1 MQASTVAA
9 VSPVPPPLQ
18 TALAAAPAPP
28 LPAAEWEEIFR
39 PLRAAY
45 FKNLRAA
52 IDWLAGAI
60 DVLDRDRAHCDVVQ
74 EMLRQ
79 FHSWAGS
86 GTTYGVPEVSALGT
100 EGEKRCQAILTGDIP
115 ATDSQVE
122 GLRALLAGL
131 RAELAAAGAALPEP
145 PAAPPSVGLP
155 ATAPAAAR
163 TVSPATPDAAAAPA
177 SEPLASGRRA
187 RILCME
193 DDASQAAFVQAVLAG
208 AGHEVRSCTDP
219 NRFAADLA
227 DTQPDLV
234 LMDVVLPGTSGFELA
249 RAMGNG
255 PASGRPPVLFITT
268 EGQMSSRLEAAMAG
282 GDGYLVKPVQ
292 PGFLLA
298 TVADRLDH
306 DRRVQAL
313 LEYDAQT
320 HLLTRGA
327 ILERAGAA
335 VGRKRQDARRH
346 TSWAVI
352 GLDAMPTINSLHGA
366 ASGDDVLERMA
377 TLLRRNLMP
386 GESAGRYLG
395 ATFAVLLDDR
405 RPAQALAR
413 VEQLRHSLDQTEF
426 RSANGRFRV
435 TFSCGI
441 AELAAEMSAE
451 SWVEAADGALAAA
464 RAAGG
469 NRTVV
474 AR

>member
-1 MQASTVAA
+1 MQVSTAAA
-9 VSPVPPPLQ
+9 VSPVSPPLQ
-18 TALAAAPAPP
+18 PALAAASAP

-60 DVLDRDRAHCDVVQ
+60 DVLDLDRAHCDVVQ

-86 GTTYGVPEVSALGT
+86 GTTYGVPEVSALGA
-100 EGEKRCQAILTGDIP
+100 EGEKRCQAILTGDVP

-155 ATAPAAAR
+155 ATVPAAAR
-163 TVSPATPDAAAAPA
+163 TVPAAPGATAAPA
-177 SEPLASGRRA
+177 TEPLASGRRA

-193 DDASQAAFVQAVLAG
+193 DDASQAAFIQAVLAG

-219 NRFAADLA
+219 NRFAVDLA

-255 PASGRPPVLFITT
+255 PAGSRPPVLFITT
-268 EGQMSSRLEAAMAG
+268 EGQMSCRLEAAMAG

-292 PGFLLA
+292 PGFLLT

-327 ILERAGAA
+327 ILERARAA

-352 GLDAMPTINSLHGA
+352 GLDAMPAINSLHGA

-386 GESAGRYLG
+386 GESTGRYLG

-413 VEQLRHSLDQTEF
+413 VEQLRHFLDQTEF
-426 RSANGRFRV
+426 RSAAGRFRV

-441 AELAAEMSAE
+441 AELAAEMSVE